1 MSTISLYIPRMSTDY
16 NEDRV
21 RAVFD
26 SLVIG
31 SVTRVDFASITPGNY
46 TTPNDRFQKA
56 FVHLSHFYDTDAAN
70 HLRDSLKTTND
81 SVRLQ
86 PDMFNQKVY
95 WIVLLN
101 KNPVADTNLNIHQV
115 VENHRILEQLV
126 FQQAEE
132 IRNLQNTLTQL
143 LTFRNFPEEI
153 GEVNENEYQDITH
166 LISVEDLDN
175 SD

>member
-1 MSTISLYIPRMSTDY
+1 MSAICLYIPRMSTDY

-21 RAVFD
+21 RAVFER
-26 SLVIG
+26 LLIG
-31 SVTRVDFASITPGNY
+31 SVSRVDFASITPGNY
-46 TTPNDRFQKA
+46 TSPNDRFQKA
-56 FVHLSHFYDTDAAN
+56 FVHLSQLYETESAN
-70 HLRDSLKTTND
+70 HLRDSLKTTQD
-81 SVRLQ
+81 SIHLH
-86 PDMFNQKVY
+86 PDLFNKKVY

-101 KNPVADTNLNIHQV
+101 KNPVAETNLNIHQV

-153 GEVNENEYQDITH
+153 GEVNENEYQDMPH